1 MDCIVICKRDSKVDK
16 VKVEGFSNDPA
27 KDLAQYARSE
37 LERMLHLDK
46 GAPVMI
52 RVK

>member
-1 MDCIVICKRDSKVDK
+1 MECIVICKRDGKVDK
-16 VKVEGFSNDPA
+16 VKVEGFSSNPA
-27 KDLAQYARSE
+27 KDLARYARSE

-46 GAPVMI
+46 GSPVMI